1 MDQMNVS
8 LYYMIDIV
16 NLLLLDSYTGIVALV
31 FYGFSDFFFTVSC
44 LKSFGICKAVY
55 TSMQHYV

>member
-31 FYGFSDFFFTVSC
+31 FYGFSDFF
-44 LKSFGICKAVY
+44 LL
-55 TSMQHYV
+55 